1 MTQSK
6 SEKGGKSEQ
15 CSVEVETDDNFL
27 TWTNEGVM
35 SSAGAARWRLLG
47 LNAATITIDD

>member
-1 MTQSK
+1 MAERSLYV
-6 SEKGGKSEQ
+6 GFPDHPG
-15 CSVEVETDDNFL
+15 L

-35 SSAGAARWRLLG
+35 SSAGAARWRLLV